1 MCIFAPLKTRNRL
14 GLLAQLVQSI
24 WFTPR
29 GSGVRIPQGPQRFT
43 ETFQKNSGLLAQL
56 VQSIWFTPR
65 GSGVRIPQG
74 PQKSSNLLGDFFYSH
89 NFPYF

>member
-29 GSGVRIPQGPQRFT
+29 GSGVRIPQGPQTPQEIEEFFLCEKLLFWDQYRINIKT
-43 ETFQKNSGLLAQL
+43 WGLSKNLR
-56 VQSIWFTPR
+56 QSE
-65 GSGVRIPQG
+65 QE
-74 PQKSSNLLGDFFYSH
+74 KKH
-89 NFPYF
+89 

>member
-29 GSGVRIPQGPQRFT
+29 GSGVRIPQGPQ
-43 ETFQKNSGLLAQL
+43 
-56 VQSIWFTPR
+56 
-65 GSGVRIPQG
+65 
-74 PQKSSNLLGDFFYSH
+74 KSSNLLGDFFLFLQFSFIHGAFRDFLNYLKNLEKVFFTS
-89 NFPYF
+89 FWDFEAYF